1 MTIVT
6 LLLILLIACLAGAIA
21 SLTRRLKALDT
32 ACEAAE
38 ENLAFLETQRH
49 HLLQDLLNALRAFTE
64 QDRQSLERVAAN
76 RAAALRAVS
85 APARLLAEIRLNGA
99 SDELLNLA
107 NSSPLL
113 RASQEFNAFRVQIEQ
128 NERDLSM
135 SRQIWLT
142 AVRDYNEALKSFPLN
157 YLAERLRFAQRAFCD
172 IGSDGE
178 AVEGPV
184 A

>member
-6 LLLILLIACLAGAIA
+6 LFLIMLIACLAGAIA

-32 ACEAAE
+32 ACEAAA

-76 RAAALRAVS
+76 RAAALRAAS

-128 NERDLSM
+128 NEHDLFM

-142 AVRDYNEALKSFPLN
+142 AVRDYNQALKSFPLN

-178 AVEGPV
+178 AVDGPV